1 MIQQCN
7 CVIEMTSSHS
17 RVAPQAEQV
26 PLGVWQLFWLAA
38 AVFVVSAGYGSL
50 MPLLPRWLETL
61 MPGAGNAEIARHVG
75 WLSGAYAAGV
85 LVGAP
90 LWGIVSDR
98 VGYRRILIV
107 GLLGYVASLLLLLS
121 PVGSGIWSIY
131 AVRGAAGF
139 FVAAVIPI
147 VPALVAARTPRTQR
161 ARRFAWLSGV
171 SLAGFLVGPGLIAL
185 AGALL
190 RWSGRAPAEA
200 ESLTQV
206 VIVLCVLLGA
216 LPMLGLASTLARHA
230 IDSGK
235 AGPRAPLKVT
245 RVLPL
250 WAMSGTVM
258 FVLSGFELG
267 IVLQGQWHADL
278 SSQDVSWMFAEC
290 SIAMLLVNTLLFF
303 TSLLERVAPR
313 ILATVGLVLGVGGLM
328 VLGQHQAQPWL
339 YIGIGMMAAGTG
351 LVLPVVTYLAAST
364 SRRTLGATMGG
375 LAAAAGLGQTL
386 GSSAGGWVFGAIGQA
401 SFNWL
406 SIPLGGLLVVLMA
419 RPGWWSATAAPL
431 PIVGAVR

>member
-1 MIQQCN
+1 M
-7 CVIEMTSSHS
+7 
-17 RVAPQAEQV
+17 
-26 PLGVWQLFWLAA
+26 PLGIWQLFWLAS
-38 AVFVVSAGYGSL
+38 AVFVVSVGYGAL
-50 MPLLPRWLETL
+50 MPLLPRWLAPM
-61 MPGAGNAEIARHVG
+61 MPGADNAEIAKHVG
-75 WLSGAYAAGV
+75 WISSAYAAGV

-107 GLLGYVASLLLLLS
+107 GLVGYVASLLLLLS
-121 PVGSGIWSIY
+121 PVGSGIWGIY
-131 AVRGAAGF
+131 AMRGAAGF

-171 SLAGFLVGPGLIAL
+171 SLAGFMVGPGVIAL
-185 AGALL
+185 ADALV
-190 RWSGRAPAEA
+190 RWSGRAPADA

-206 VIVLCVLLGA
+206 VIALSVLLGA
-216 LPMLGLASTLARHA
+216 LPMLGLASTLARHHA

-235 AGPRAPLKVT
+235 ASQSAPLKLLA
-245 RVLPL
+245 VLPL

-267 IVLQGQWHADL
+267 IVLQGQWHANL
-278 SSQDVSWMFAEC
+278 SSQDIAWMFAEC
-290 SIAMLLVNTLLFF
+290 SIAMLLVNALLFF

-339 YIGIGMMAAGTG
+339 YVGIGMMAAGTG
-351 LVLPVVTYLAAST
+351 LVLPVVSYLAAGT

-386 GSSAGGWVFGAIGQA
+386 GSSAGGWAFGALGQA

-406 SIPLGGLLVVLMA
+406 SIPLGALLVVLMA
-419 RPGWWSATAAPL
+419 RPGWGLATPARL
-431 PIVGAVR
+431 PIVGAIHGSRH

>member
-1 MIQQCN
+1 
-7 CVIEMTSSHS
+7 MTSSHS

-26 PLGVWQLFWLAA
+26 PLGIWQLFWLAA

-50 MPLLPRWLETL
+50 MPLLPRWLETM

-90 LWGIVSDR
+90 LWGSLSDR

-121 PVGSGIWSIY
+121 PVGSGIWGIY
-131 AVRGAAGF
+131 AMRGAAGF

-147 VPALVAARTPRTQR
+147 VPALVAARTPRKQR

-185 AGALL
+185 AGALV
-190 RWSGRAPAEA
+190 RWFGWAPADADA

-206 VIVLCVLLGA
+206 VIVLSVLLGA
-216 LPMLGLASTLARHA
+216 LPMLGLASTLARHHA
-230 IDSGK
+230 INAGK
-235 AGPRAPLKVT
+235 ASPRAPLKVMG
-245 RVLPL
+245 VLPL

-267 IVLQGQWHADL
+267 IVLQGQWHPDL
-278 SSQDVSWMFAEC
+278 SSQDVAWMFAEC
-290 SIAMLLVNTLLFF
+290 SIAILLVNALLFF

-339 YIGIGMMAAGTG
+339 YVGIGMMAAGTG
-351 LVLPVVTYLAAST
+351 LVLPVVSYLAAST

-386 GSSAGGWVFGAIGQA
+386 GSSAGGWVFGVIGQA

-419 RPGWWSATAAPL
+419 RPGWWLATASHL
-431 PIVGAVR
+431 PIVAAVPRSRL